1 MDKVEVSSCQFFEM
15 GEDAVILLE
24 KAEYD
29 LDFGAFI
36 VEEPVGV
43 ALN

>member
-1 MDKVEVSSCQFFEM
+1 MDKGEVSSCQFFEAS
-15 GEDAVILLE
+15 EDSSIMFE
-24 KAEYD
+24 KSEHD
-29 LDFGAFI
+29 LDFVAFF